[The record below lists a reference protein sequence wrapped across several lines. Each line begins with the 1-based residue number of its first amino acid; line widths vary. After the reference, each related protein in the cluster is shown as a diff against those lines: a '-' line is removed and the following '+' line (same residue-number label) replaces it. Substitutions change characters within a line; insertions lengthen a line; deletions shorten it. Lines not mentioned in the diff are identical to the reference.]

1 MNRGVTMALSYHEEA
16 YDISLFETED
26 ISDEEFEEK
35 KQRRENQQKEVDIA
49 QQKQELKSRIIKL
62 AVMSSLVIFMI
73 VQIIVGQV
81 RLTELNQNI
90 SNESKLLE
98 EKKSLY
104 IQSKM
109 KVEAKYSSDIVE
121 QNAQSV
127 LGMSRAD
134 SYQKEYISLEEGD
147 KAVVAQKEGENIFE
161 IITQAIS
168 SLWS

>member
-1 MNRGVTMALSYHEEA
+1 MALSYNEEA

-26 ISDEEFEEK
+26 VSFEEMEE
-35 KQRRENQQKEVDIA
+35 KQKQKQTQQEEVRIA
-49 QQKQELKSRIIKL
+49 QQKQAIKSRVIRIL
-62 AVMSSLVIFMI
+62 AMSAVVIVMI
-73 VQIIVGQV
+73 VQVIVGQV
-81 RLTELNQNI
+81 ELTELNQKI
-90 SNESKLLE
+90 SNESEKLE

-109 KVEAKYSSDIVE
+109 KVEARYSSDIVE
-121 QNAQSV
+121 KSAQSE

-147 KAVVAQKEGENIFE
+147 KVETAEKEGENIFE
-161 IITQAIS
+161 IITEAIS